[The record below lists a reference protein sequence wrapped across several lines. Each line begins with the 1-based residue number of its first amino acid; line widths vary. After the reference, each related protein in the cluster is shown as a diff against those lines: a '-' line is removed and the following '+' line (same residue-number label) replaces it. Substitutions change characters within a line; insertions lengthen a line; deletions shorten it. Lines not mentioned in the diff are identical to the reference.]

1 SVVSSILDFL
11 SHIYPYTL
19 LFLNTSPY
27 GLGPS
32 IYPKTQLIVENIKS
46 DTNMSFFKKM
56 VDKFDDLM
64 GSDDEKKKDEKKDDK
79 KEDKKEDK
87 HEGTKDLSSHA
98 PAYGQDP
105 QYSHQAPYSQQ
116 PQTQYGQYGAPPS
129 HAPNTGGPPLA
140 PGWIAQ
146 WDPNSLRYYYL
157 EQATGRTKWDP
168 PQAFHGS
175 FAPPGAPSM
184 GGHGYDAH
192 GPPGAPGAAGGYY
205 SQETK
210 HIVQDTHDG
219 GHKDIVEKKEKKE
232 KKSGKGGMLA
242 AGAGGLA
249 AGAVGGAMIGH
260 TMEPPPPELEPPPD
274 DHSSVSSSDK
284 EDLEEAR
291 EAYENASDASDR
303 EEAKEE
309 YEEAYDEAY
318 D

>member
-1 SVVSSILDFL
+1 
-11 SHIYPYTL
+11 
-19 LFLNTSPY
+19 
-27 GLGPS
+27 
-32 IYPKTQLIVENIKS
+32 
-46 DTNMSFFKKM
+46 MSFFKKM

-64 GSDDEKKKDEKKDDK
+64 GSDDEKKKDEKKG
-79 KEDKKEDK
+79 DKKEDK
-87 HEGTKDLSSHA
+87 HDGTKDLSSHA
-98 PAYGQDP
+98 PTYGQDP
-105 QYSHQAPYSQQ
+105 QYPHQAPYSQQ
-116 PQTQYGQYGAPPS
+116 PQSQYGQYGAPPS
-129 HAPNTGGPPLA
+129 HAPNTGGPPLP

-146 WDPNSLRYYYL
+146 WDPNSPRYYYL
-157 EQATGRTKWDP
+157 EQATGRTQWDP

-175 FAPPGAPSM
+175 FAPPGAPPMS
-184 GGHGYDAH
+184 GHGYDTH
-192 GPPGAPGAAGGYY
+192 GAPGASGGYY

-210 HIVQDTHDG
+210 HIVQDTHGG
-219 GHKDIVEKKEKKE
+219 GHKEIVEKKE

-260 TMEPPPPELEPPPD
+260 AMGDDSSDDEHHGYSQQPGYVQQQPGYAPQQPYQEPPPPELEPPPA

-291 EAYENASDASDR
+291 EDYENASDASDR